1 MSEFDSTH
9 NISSLG
15 QTFVLFN
22 INIGHGHVS
31 QIATW
36 KASGDQ
42 IKMWIDHNNTS
53 FQKCAFFLGLHQMN
67 INEAINSLINM
78 IQSVI
83 NICFFILIFGS
94 ELENCKLERYY
105 LRKMRLQLIKISHS
119 PFNLTKWRR
128 LTRPC
133 SNQWNWIQSS
143 TFSRSHIFQIFNINH
158 IQTYQIKKPSQ
169 NCRLLYI

>member
-42 IKMWIDHNNTS
+42 IKM
-53 FQKCAFFLGLHQMN
+53 
-67 INEAINSLINM
+67 
-78 IQSVI
+78 
-83 NICFFILIFGS
+83 
-94 ELENCKLERYY
+94 
-105 LRKMRLQLIKISHS
+105 
-119 PFNLTKWRR
+119 
-128 LTRPC
+128 
-133 SNQWNWIQSS
+133 
-143 TFSRSHIFQIFNINH
+143 
-158 IQTYQIKKPSQ
+158 
-169 NCRLLYI
+169 

>member
-53 FQKCAFFLGLHQMN
+53 FQKCALFLGLHQMN
-67 INEAINSLINM
+67 INEAINSLLNM

-83 NICFFILIFGS
+83 NICFFHFDIWLRVG
-94 ELENCKLERYY
+94 KL
-105 LRKMRLQLIKISHS
+105 
-119 PFNLTKWRR
+119 
-128 LTRPC
+128 
-133 SNQWNWIQSS
+133 
-143 TFSRSHIFQIFNINH
+143 
-158 IQTYQIKKPSQ
+158 
-169 NCRLLYI
+169 